1 MPEFLDL
8 PLTTALL
15 VGLALVI
22 LFFTILAVRPGRR
35 VHGGVSLFNRLK
47 FWFKASDPPPKPQ
60 TLGSTTS
67 IGPGATVVAHD
78 IVAGDKIVNISP
90 APTESTHSTPG
101 PALSLRLFLRDR
113 PYSTS
118 LLARRDASGQ
128 FPFGFALINT
138 TPGAPASNIRIT
150 VDIYWRGTDLRGT
163 PKFKTHE
170 YPRGWT
176 SARGQITNAQPATFV
191 FHGPA
196 ITSFPA
202 HAEEWPNF
210 TGEIDVAAV
219 GRFIMSYVVSSASPA
234 SESRGDLTIELE

>member
-1 MPEFLDL
+1 MPLV
-8 PLTTALL
+8 ALL
-15 VGLALVI
+15 
-22 LFFTILAVRPGRR
+22 
-35 VHGGVSLFNRLK
+35 LK
-47 FWFKASDPPPKPQ
+47 QLLPK
-60 TLGSTTS
+60 
-67 IGPGATVVAHD
+67 IRIEV
-78 IVAGDKIVNISP
+78 VNISP

-219 GRFIMSYVVSSASPA
+219 GRLSCHMSSPPHLPPLNQ
-234 SESRGDLTIELE
+234 EVI